1 MKPNINK
8 RVAGKLLEGDDAYA
22 TSVLALAISLYDG
35 YELYK
40 KDIDVVFDDLEQ
52 EYSCEL
58 SEENKNKLQAA
69 ITLLTTEAFY
79 TRLSAFKAIV
89 LAFNEGDL
97 GGLPDDEDEEI
108 EGSEII
114 WAVFEAGLMDNSNID
129 EMVGS
134 FSESISSYI
143 SEVVSNEAE
152 DLEEVPDD
160 VDTIAEMLDTD
171 YYMDCIKKNCILL
184 AQQLSELGFDKTV
197 LAQFLMENEINQPI

>member
-79 TRLSAFKAIV
+79 TRLNAFKAIV

-129 EMVGS
+129 EMSGS

-171 YYMDCIKKNCILL
+171 YYMDCIKKNCVLL

>member
-79 TRLSAFKAIV
+79 TRLNAFKAIV

-143 SEVVSNEAE
+143 SKVVSDEAE

>member
-22 TSVLALAISLYDG
+22 TSVLSLAISLYDG
-35 YELYK
+35 DELYN

-79 TRLSAFKAIV
+79 TRLNAFKAIV

-129 EMVGS
+129 EMGGS

-143 SEVVSNEAE
+143 SKVVSDEAE

-184 AQQLSELGFDKTV
+184 AQQLSELGFDKTA
-197 LAQFLMENEINQPI
+197 LAQFLIENEINQPI

>member
-79 TRLSAFKAIV
+79 TRLNAFKAIV

-184 AQQLSELGFDKTV
+184 AQQLSELGFDKTA
-197 LAQFLMENEINQPI
+197 LAQFLIENEINQPI

>member
-79 TRLSAFKAIV
+79 TRLNAFKAIV

>member
-22 TSVLALAISLYDG
+22 TSVLSLAISLYDG
-35 YELYK
+35 DELYN

-79 TRLSAFKAIV
+79 TRLNAFKAIV

-114 WAVFEAGLMDNSNID
+114 WAVFEAGLMENSNID

-143 SEVVSNEAE
+143 SKVVSDEAE

-184 AQQLSELGFDKTV
+184 AQQLSELGFDKTA